1 MNKDTDV
8 NSSRIVF
15 AGIVS
20 NLYGSAAPSY
30 IARSYGDSPMSI
42 WVELMLNALP
52 SKAIDF
58 VIPVIAC
65 LVAVYANACG
75 RGANAAIE
83 PLLMIRPRR
92 MKPPSIGTSA

>member
-1 MNKDTDV
+1 
-8 NSSRIVF
+8 
-15 AGIVS
+15 
-20 NLYGSAAPSY
+20 
-30 IARSYGDSPMSI
+30 MSI

-92 MKPPSIGTSA
+92 MKPPSIGTSAWIQLRIFTSSRSLAFENFNGFART